1 MEKLYKNVEK
11 YLKKSAK
18 INDCRQVMATIQ
30 HNNGKQVISNGFGVV
45 VFDEWCADLE
55 LLPTTRE
62 ELSLN
67 LLQFIPT
74 KTMNLYK
81 EIKEEEKAVL
91 NGLKSYIKEYKKQ
104 EFYQKGEPAV
114 IRFCN
119 KIFNAEFLN
128 DIVSIVG
135 DIDNLQVF
143 NDDNV
148 YHGTIFKSD
157 KTTAMLLPCRE
168 SSFAS
173 EFLQKIEKFKN
184 KIFA

>member
-18 INDCRQVMATIQ
+18 INKGRQVMATIQ
-30 HNNGKQVISNGFGVV
+30 HNNGKQVISNGCGLM

-55 LLPTTRE
+55 LLPTTSE
-62 ELSLN
+62 DLSLN
-67 LLQFIPT
+67 LVAFIPQ
-74 KTMNLYK
+74 KCKFESLQ
-81 EIKEEEKAVL
+81 ECEKVVL
-91 NGLKSYIKEYKKQ
+91 KGLKTYIKEYKKQ
-104 EFYQKGEPAV
+104 EFYQKNPPV

-128 DIVSIVG
+128 DIVG

-184 KIFA
+184 QILGV